1 MHLTFDEYLL
11 FSCIYCKLT
20 FSQCTNRKII
30 YKKALWQRRISGERN
45 IIIIPFDTATIFAI
59 SLIEFTYCL
68 SLRVVNTSVSRYIIW
83 GVNQFSICGGKD
95 APYLNSVAAQ
105 SLFWY
110 KWHIGH
116 NDDNIFNLD
125 KPIVNSLPYLGS
137 RGKPRSARRARKPLQ
152 DNWPKTPVGKW
163 LRCTY
168 TKCGFK
174 WQYFGGRNWAECP
187 LCHSTMKVAIAK
199 RNYYTLA
206 NKEWIFVLC

>member
-1 MHLTFDEYLL
+1 MAKKNLWREDYYYYYSLRYSHYFCYFVNWVYLL
-11 FSCIYCKLT
+11 PTMKSC
-20 FSQCTNRKII
+20 QH
-30 YKKALWQRRISGERN
+30 QR
-45 IIIIPFDTATIFAI
+45 
-59 SLIEFTYCL
+59 
-68 SLRVVNTSVSRYIIW
+68 VSRYIIW

-110 KWHIGH
+110 KWHIGD
-116 NDDNIFNLD
+116 NDHNIFNLD

-137 RGKPRSARRARKPLQ
+137 KGKPRSARRARKPLQ